1 MIYLDKNRKNRQKI
15 IKEGERTLLIIKH
28 DLDIISHIIKQEEI
42 SAKDRE
48 IIETITNC
56 TLSNA
61 DYIQECLVYLE
72 THNK

>member
-15 IKEGERTLLIIKH
+15 IKEGERTLFMVKH
-28 DLDIISHIIKQEEI
+28 DLDIISHIIRQEEI
-42 SAKDRE
+42 SVKDRE
-48 IIETITNC
+48 IIESIVLD

-61 DYIQECLVYLE
+61 DYIQECFVYLE